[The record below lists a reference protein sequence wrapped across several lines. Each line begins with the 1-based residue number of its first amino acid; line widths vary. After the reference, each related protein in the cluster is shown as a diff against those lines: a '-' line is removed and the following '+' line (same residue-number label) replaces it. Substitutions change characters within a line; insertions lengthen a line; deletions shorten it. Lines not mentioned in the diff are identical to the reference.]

1 MDSNDQK
8 QPDLVDA
15 PDVTNMQVIEDR
27 LNAIESNIEMLA
39 AEIENNTQ
47 LIREEL
53 ANRDSEI
60 SIEPSSV
67 SDSNNRSWRLTKI
80 KCCK

>member
-39 AEIENNTQ
+39 AEIENNT
-47 LIREEL
+47 
-53 ANRDSEI
+53 
-60 SIEPSSV
+60 
-67 SDSNNRSWRLTKI
+67 
-80 KCCK
+80 